1 MCIEPKACPQ
11 YKAAAAPVLRWARE
25 WWMTGQDSKHKPMDC
40 LTVLEMVKA
49 HEAGKDYSFES
60 SYKFWPKD
68 PVAAVRH
75 ALQLFGWT
83 WPSAATFVD
92 RRGVELHMSF
102 GTPAMLE

>member
-1 MCIEPKACPQ
+1 
-11 YKAAAAPVLRWARE
+11 
-25 WWMTGQDSKHKPMDC
+25 MTGQDSKHKPKDC

-68 PVAAVRH
+68 PVAVVRR

-92 RRGVELHMSF
+92 RKGVELHMSF
-102 GTPAMLE
+102 GTPAMLEGFLARDYKAPLDMK